1 MLHTWIN
8 IRSTPELAKIKE
20 LTYKAPLLLVT
31 WSEVTYRGGNK
42 VVSLKLVDVPVLY
55 EISNYL
61 NQVTRV
67 PLYLLKSKEHYTDLG
82 VVIRNYLLFRIEC
95 MKNRNNKIAS
105 KDILYTTLYDELFRS
120 EVVSKKMK
128 EMVKKKVSKVLD
140 SFVNQNYIE
149 NYSIIKEGNA
159 TKKIA
164 IIF

>member
-67 PLYLLKSKEHYTDLG
+67 PLYLHKSKEHYTDLG